1 MGLFRALNLLQA
13 VEGQTVLG
21 AELETILSSSLPQK
35 AEFGA
40 MLSTRHMSRRMAVNS
55 ITMTA
60 INASSNAIQIVFEQ
74 TTELNAEPIKEIAKS
89 LAAMTIA
96 STTLASI
103 NAITG
108 NAAGFKYF
116 KESAHY
122 ETNILNTLATL
133 IGHDPAN
140 YASLS
145 VFILDPTPF
154 GLIVINTK
162 AMNALVASPS
172 AMAIVTANSAPMQ
185 DIATDTNAMTI
196 TANSDISMHLI
207 AQSPTAL
214 AEVTNDAR
222 IIVVS
227 IPSALIILGSYHS
240 AWQGILDSSTILDD
254 NIYYLLINLNG
265 LSSSNFADVD
275 AIFADNAASSIVAQ
289 SHPSI
294 QAIVA
299 EANKTKYPGTTGA
312 MDKLISSANL
322 ATILGSASAVEHIA
336 EDEAIMTLLIQN
348 SSAFSILLT
357 SSAAKSAIFASTSL
371 MSIMLASGSDSLTA
385 VSALAVSKVVA
396 NDTVIGTFQSLGV
409 SGKMILLTG
418 VLGSIVATATNC
430 SFDGDNEPVFTIG
443 LTGTSLSSGP
453 KAINKPYTNALWDIA
468 AIAATAAA
476 TITFT
481 YVDFN

>member
-1 MGLFRALNLLQA
+1 MGALSSLNALQA
-13 VEGQTVLG
+13 VEADNGTDLQ
-21 AELETILSSSLPQK
+21 AWLSASASNR
-35 AEFGA
+35 ADFGA
-40 MLSTRHMSRRMAVNS
+40 LVNLRHIARRMAVNS

-89 LAAMTIA
+89 LSAMTIA

-108 NAAGFKYF
+108 NAAGFKHF

-122 ETNILNTLATL
+122 EANILNTLATL

-145 VFILDPTPF
+145 AFILDPTPF

-185 DIATDTNAMTI
+185 DIATDNSAMTI
-196 TANSDISMHLI
+196 TANSDMSMHLI

-227 IPSALIILGSYHS
+227 IPSALIILGSYHD

-265 LSSSNFADVD
+265 LSSSNFGDVD

-312 MDKLISSANL
+312 MDKLISSGNL
-322 ATILGSASAVEHIA
+322 ATVLGSASAVEHIA

-371 MSIMLASGSDSLTA
+371 MSIMLAPGSDSLAA
-385 VSALAVSKVVA
+385 VSALAVSKTVS
-396 NDTVIGTFQSLGV
+396 NDTVIGTYQSLGV
-409 SGKMILLTG
+409 PEKVIILTG
-418 VLGSIVATATNC
+418 VLGSIVATETNC
-430 SFDGDNEPVFTIG
+430 SFGGDNEPVFTIG

-453 KAINKPYTNALWDIA
+453 KAINKPYTNAVLDVN

-476 TITFT
+476 ALTFT
-481 YVDFN
+481 FVDFT